1 VTDQVGEFEITGW
14 SEQPD
19 SIIMVYAKGVT
30 PSPPFN
36 GTITARVLRRAI
48 LRYMRFPC
56 VREMHDASHGVG
68 KMLKFSPLMLVA
80 HIVDPI
86 TVQKVKCGI
95 YSRFEIG
102 GRVRKRDGRVIQDID
117 LTEVSL
123 VDRRLLS
130 RFPEIEAVG
139 LAQ

>member
-1 VTDQVGEFEITGW
+1 MNEQVGEFEITGW

-19 SIIMVYAKGVT
+19 DTITVYAKGVT

-36 GTITARVLRRAI
+36 GTITAHVLRRAI
-48 LRYMRFPC
+48 PRYMRLPC
-56 VREMHDASHGVG
+56 VREMHDASRAVG

-86 TVQKVKCGI
+86 AVQKVKRGV
-95 YSRFEIG
+95 YTRLEIG
-102 GRVRKRDGRVIQDID
+102 GRVRKRDDRVIQDID

-123 VDRRLLS
+123 VDRIDGSCLRAVS
-130 RFPEIEAVG
+130 EIEA
-139 LAQ
+139 